1 MVDGTNGFQRALRLV
16 LLPTYPRESEM
27 KTKVRNLG
35 DLPKN
40 TWRTQP
46 QLIISNDLFGDL
58 WLYIYIYMLQV
69 QDVQTNKHVQT
80 TTVQQLKEPVQ
91 LPSQSNNYSDIWQQK
106 KHIKE
111 FQEYDAKTYQ
121 SNIMAQ

>member
-1 MVDGTNGFQRALRLV
+1 
-16 LLPTYPRESEM
+16 
-27 KTKVRNLG
+27 
-35 DLPKN
+35 
-40 TWRTQP
+40 
-46 QLIISNDLFGDL
+46 
-58 WLYIYIYMLQV
+58 MLQV